1 MQVSCK
7 IALSLAALGAVAAAS
22 DRDAAKSLVGVAQ
35 STIHRVEAAGDGFRA
50 ANPEQRLA
58 VQFRNG
64 GVEFTHRSGRF
75 SLTLVGESPVSRAAA
90 NQNRLEF
97 TRGALTEWF
106 VNDSAGIEQGFT
118 VASKRAAGPLELQL
132 QVAGDFVPALDHG
145 NVALLR
151 DGKTQLLYAGLHSW
165 DADGRSLPSHALVE
179 GSRIRLL
186 VDDAA
191 ARYPVTVD
199 PVVME
204 AVLTASDGVAN
215 DRFAST
221 VAISG
226 DTAVVGAPNDGSRT
240 GQAYV
245 MTRSGSSWSQQTK
258 LPAADGV
265 AGDAF
270 GNSVA
275 IDGNTAVV
283 GAPFGNGTMGAVYVF
298 TRVAGQWSQQAEL
311 TAFDGQV
318 PDAYGWSVAISGDTI
333 LVGAP
338 QPAFNVGAAYV
349 YTRSGGIWTFQAKLL
364 APNNS
369 PPVSADF
376 GYSLSLDGD
385 TAVIGAPGAETN
397 QTGRVFVFQRSGTLW
412 SAQATLLANGGG
424 TSNFLN
430 FGASVA
436 VNGDTMIA
444 GAPWC
449 LGFYAPGTVGQ
460 RTCPTPLPGA
470 AYVFTRSGV
479 TWSQQ
484 AKLISSES
492 VNQDHLGFAVGLSG
506 DTAVIGAP
514 GMNSKAGSSYI
525 FSRTSGVWTQA
536 ATLLPGVLPV
546 AGDQYGS
553 AAAFSADTMLVGAPG
568 YTGKGGADVFR
579 LSNVSLSSNPTSQ
592 TFTLSGTGC
601 GTQGTFT
608 APYSGFW
615 TNCSRAVE
623 LAQPHRAWHAI
634 HVPGL
639 DRLRFAEPARHRAQ
653 LEPHAAYHGLHR
665 QLSHGIPAHHARRP
679 YLRRTGGG
687 WQLVYRGHER
697 AGVCRAE
704 CGLRVYGFHGRA
716 QWIFAFANAAH
727 ERAPDRD
734 RQLHQYA
741 AGSAQRHHLS
751 EIRRRCQSSLEHLT
765 HQRGSRR
772 RVQRAALRACVHP
785 DIRHCLHRD
794 ADSSGARH
802 APRIARQPG
811 AAGQRADSGDAR
823 FQRLPGQRALHGERG
838 LYVKRWRVRRLD
850 FTREPGA
857 VRSKDP

>member
-7 IALSLAALGAVAAAS
+7 IALSIAVLSAVAAAG
-22 DRDAAKSLVGVAQ
+22 DRDAAKSLEMAAR
-35 STIHRVEAAGDGFRA
+35 SAIHRVESAGGGFRA
-50 ANPEQRLA
+50 ANPEQRIA
-58 VQFRNG
+58 VRFRNG
-64 GVEFTHRSGRF
+64 GVEFTHRSGRL

-90 NQNRLEF
+90 SHNRVEF
-97 TRGALTEWF
+97 IRGALTEWF
-106 VNDSAGIEQGFT
+106 VNDVSGIEQGFT
-118 VASKRAAGPLELQL
+118 ISAKRATGPLELQL
-132 QVAGDFVPALDHG
+132 QVAGDFAPALDHG

-240 GQAYV
+240 GQVYV

-258 LPAADGV
+258 LSAADGV

-275 IDGNTAVV
+275 IDGDTAVV
-283 GAPFGNGTMGAVYVF
+283 GSPFGNGAAGAVYVF
-298 TRVAGQWSQQAEL
+298 MRSAGQWNLQAEL

-318 PDAYGWSVAISGDTI
+318 RDAFGWSVAISGDTI

-349 YTRSGGIWTFQAKLL
+349 YTRSGGAWTFQAKLL
-364 APNNS
+364 GPNNS
-369 PPVSADF
+369 PVVTGDF

-385 TAVIGAPGAETN
+385 TAAIGAPGPESN
-397 QTGRVFVFQRSGTLW
+397 LTGRVFVFQRSGTLW
-412 SAQATLLANGGG
+412 SSQATMLANDAGP
-424 TSNFLN
+424 NAAILN
-430 FGASVA
+430 FGAAVA

-449 LGFYAPGTVGQ
+449 LGFYAPGTVGT
-460 RTCPTPLPGA
+460 RTCSTPLPGA

-492 VNQDHLGFAVGLSG
+492 VNQDRLGFAIGLAG

-536 ATLLPGVLPV
+536 ATLLPGALPV

-553 AAAFSADTMLVGAPG
+553 SAAFSADTMLVGAPG

-579 LSNVSLSSNPTSQ
+579 LSNVSLSSHPTSQ

-615 TNCSRAVE
+615 TNCSVQWNSPNLTAPGTRYTFQGWSDSGSQNPRAMVLSSNPMLPTTTFTGNFLTE
-623 LAQPHRAWHAI
+623 YLLTTLA
-634 HVPGL
+634 VPV
-639 DRLRFAEPARHRAQ
+639 
-653 LEPHAAYHGLHR
+653 
-665 QLSHGIPAHHARRP
+665 S
-679 YLRRTGGG
+679 GGS
-687 WQLVYRGHER
+687 V
-697 AGVCRAE
+697 
-704 CGLRVYGFHGRA
+704 
-716 QWIFAFANAAH
+716 
-727 ERAPDRD
+727 
-734 RQLHQYA
+734 
-741 AGSAQRHHLS
+741 
-751 EIRRRCQSSLEHLT
+751 
-765 HQRGSRR
+765 
-772 RVQRAALRACVHP
+772 
-785 DIRHCLHRD
+785 
-794 ADSSGARH
+794 SGANWYTAGTNALVSA
-802 APRIARQPG
+802 APNAGFVFTGFTGALGGSSPSQMLLMNAPQTVTGNFTNTPPAVLSGIISAKSGAAANRLWTISLTNAGPG
-811 AAGQRADSGDAR
+811 AAYNAQLFVLAFTQTFGTACTATPIRLAPATLPVSLGNLAPQANVQTQVTLDFSGCPANAR
-823 FQRLPGQRALHGERG
+823 FTVNVGYMSNGGASGG
-838 LYVKRWRVRRLD
+838 LISLVNQVQ
-850 FTREPGA
+850 
-857 VRSKDP
+857 